1 MNQIKQ
7 AYSKLANLTSTAA
20 VLVLV
25 ATSALVP
32 AQVTRAESAQTIEEV
47 VVTARKRQETL
58 QEVPVVVNV
67 LTEDAINSQRI
78 ENIRDISTVVPG
90 MVAAKAI
97 SGTSGQIYL
106 RGIGTGTGNPAF
118 DQAVAINVDGM
129 GVNSAQLMNA
139 GMFDLR
145 QIEVLKGPQALFYGK
160 NSPGGVI
167 AIHTNDP
174 GDEFEFELTGMYES
188 VHEEST
194 LRGIISGPITDTL
207 GARLAFGYSDSK
219 DSWTSAINDNRFETG
234 PFGPVQTA
242 FSTHDFETETTF
254 ALGTLLWRPSETFS
268 AKLKVA
274 HLQDDESGPV
284 YGLIQKVWCPNGG
297 PQGAFYPVPNF
308 TCKADDEVISPGLSP
323 DLTAGLKGGEFTGER
338 HPYFDNENNF
348 SVLEMNYDFND
359 ALTLTSVTGYFDNE
373 ETRLAESSFEVAAG
387 LPATFLT
394 EIDQW
399 SQELRLTSSFDGA
412 VNFTLGAYYEDK
424 EILRDSDVSAG
435 VPALVPVVGALFP
448 INIGRQISEQEGTAW
463 SVFAQINWELN
474 EQWTLAVG
482 GRYSDEEKE
491 FTTQIEIVDPN
502 VYSIPA
508 LPPTAAPV
516 RNPKEDWSNFSPEAT
531 LSYQY
536 SDDIMFFA
544 SYREGFKSGG
554 YDMSY
559 GIATRLGAIGTGVPI
574 DNTYNEENVDGF
586 EVGMKSTL
594 LDGTLRL
601 NVTAYSYD
609 YEDLQ
614 LSKFD
619 GDTLTFSLFN
629 AGEASVD
636 GLEVEAFWVTPVD
649 GLSLTANLAWTDA
662 EFDEFLSPCWS
673 GQTIALGCD
682 AELNPVTGNFVAI
695 DMSGESLPFASD
707 LSATLGATY
716 DTSVTSNWNL
726 ALNFTASYKDDYN
739 PLSQIPV
746 PGGLQDSYW
755 WLNAGATL
763 YSADNRW
770 EVFVRG
776 VNLTDEVF
784 INGGG
789 AAPGQGDP
797 TLSGTN
803 DPSGVPDW
811 IAFVQGGRQINAGIT
826 FRLWNQ

>member
-1 MNQIKQ
+1 MILRFSGH
-7 AYSKLANLTSTAA
+7 AEFKLLMLGGA
-20 VLVLV
+20 LV
-25 ATSALVP
+25 ATSMLMP
-32 AQVTRAESAQTIEEV
+32 LQSAQAESMRAIEEV
-47 VVTARKRQETL
+47 IVTARKRDESL

-67 LTEDAINSQRI
+67 LTSDSIDTQRI
-78 ENIRDISTVVPG
+78 ENIRDISTIVPG
-90 MVAAKAI
+90 MVAAKSI
-97 SGTSGQIYL
+97 SGTSGQVYL
-106 RGIGTGTGNPAF
+106 RGVGTGTGNPAF
-118 DQAVAINVDGM
+118 DQAVAINLDGM

-174 GDEFEFELTGMYES
+174 GDEFELELTGMYES

-194 LRGIISGPITDTL
+194 LRGVISGSVSDTL

-219 DSWTSAINDNRFETG
+219 DSWTSAINEDRFEQG

-242 FSTHDFETETTF
+242 FSTTDFETETTF
-254 ALGTLLWRPSETFS
+254 VMGTLLWEPADNFS

-274 HLQDDESGPV
+274 HLQDNESGPV

-297 PQGAFYPVPNF
+297 PQGAFYPVAGF
-308 TCKADDEVISPGLSP
+308 ICKADDKVISPGLSP
-323 DLTAGLKGGEFTGER
+323 VLTAGLKDGEYVGESD
-338 HPYFDNENNF
+338 PLFDNENNF
-348 SVLEMNYDFND
+348 AVIEMNYDLSD
-359 ALTLTSVTGYFDNE
+359 TLTLTSVTGYFDNE
-373 ETRLAESSFEVAAG
+373 ETRLSDSSFEVAAG

-394 EIDQW
+394 ELDQW
-399 SQELRLTSSFDGA
+399 SQELRLVSNYDGA
-412 VNFTLGAYYEDK
+412 VNFTLGAYYEEK
-424 EILRDSDVSAG
+424 EILRDSDVAAG
-435 VPALVPVVGALFP
+435 VPALVPVAGALFP
-448 INIGRQISEQEGTAW
+448 LSIGRQISTQDGTAW
-463 SVFAQINWELN
+463 SVFGQVNWELN

-491 FTTQIEIVDPN
+491 NTTQIEIKAVN
-502 VYSIPA
+502 VYEIPA
-508 LPPTAAPV
+508 LPRTAAPV
-516 RNPKEDWSNFSPEAT
+516 LNPKTDWSNFSPEVT

-536 SDDIMFFA
+536 NDDIMFFA

-559 GIATRLGAIGTGVPI
+559 GIATRLGAISSGVPL
-574 DNTYNEENVDGF
+574 DNTYNEETVDGF

-594 LDGTLRL
+594 LDGTLRF
-601 NVTAYSYD
+601 NVTAYSFA

-629 AGEASVD
+629 AGKASVD
-636 GLEVEAFWVTPVD
+636 GLEVEAFWLTPVE
-649 GLSLTANLAWTDA
+649 GLAFTANVAWGNS

-682 AELNPVTGNFVAI
+682 TGLNPATGNFIGNEMA
-695 DMSGESLPFASD
+695 GENLPFASD
-707 LSATLGATY
+707 LSATFGATY
-716 DTSVTSNWNL
+716 DTSVSDGWNL
-726 ALNFTASYKDDYN
+726 ALNFTASFKDDYN
-739 PLSQIPV
+739 PLSQKPV
-746 PGGLQDSYW
+746 EDGLQDSYW
-755 WLNAGATL
+755 WVNAGATL
-763 YSADNRW
+763 YSSDNKW
-770 EVFVRG
+770 ELFVRG

-789 AAPGQGDP
+789 AAPGQGNP
-797 TLSGTN
+797 ALSGSN

-811 IAFVQGGRQINAGIT
+811 IAFVQGGRLINAGIT
-826 FRLWNQ
+826 YRM